1 MINIMNYIHKSLNL
15 KGMFYLQGSFI
26 DLISFNDPYILFQLC
41 WNFLR
46 PFLQI
51 N

>member
-15 KGMFYLQGSFI
+15 KGTLYLQGSFI
-26 DLISFNDPYILFQLC
+26 DLISFSDPYILFQLR